1 MTLKDPYPRFQ
12 DDAILWRSIS
22 QNIDIGLISMEYF
35 FSCACHEPLWNAK
48 GLFTLALLNSVIS
61 SDFEWLSKIFNDT
74 KRCMISATAELL
86 VNPKAFT
93 VYHLV
98 IPN

>member
-1 MTLKDPYPRFQ
+1 
-12 DDAILWRSIS
+12 
-22 QNIDIGLISMEYF
+22 
-35 FSCACHEPLWNAK
+35 
-48 GLFTLALLNSVIS
+48 
-61 SDFEWLSKIFNDT
+61 
-74 KRCMISATAELL
+74 MISATAELL